1 MKTLLLC
8 SFLLAAIGG
17 NVMGNSENTLSFKS
31 TYSANVVSD
40 NITLINDTPN
50 AIKVHTGSGE
60 VTLNPKGGK
69 TSFSCNPGKQIKFDG
84 KVAFKVTED
93 MCGTTIKLSQYL
105 K

>member
-1 MKTLLLC
+1 MKKLILSSLLL
-8 SFLLAAIGG
+8 LAIGG
-17 NVMGNSENTLSFKS
+17 NVIGNYGFSVNPIELIS
-31 TYSANVVSD
+31 TNVVGD

-69 TSFSCNPGKQIKFDG
+69 TSFSCNPGKQVKCDG
-84 KVAFKVTED
+84 VVAFKVTED
-93 MCGTTIKLSQYL
+93 MCGTTIKLSQYV